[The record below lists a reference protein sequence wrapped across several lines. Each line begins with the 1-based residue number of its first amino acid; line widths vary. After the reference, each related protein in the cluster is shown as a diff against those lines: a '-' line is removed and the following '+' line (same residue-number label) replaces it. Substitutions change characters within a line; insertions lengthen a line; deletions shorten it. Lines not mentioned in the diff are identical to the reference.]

1 MTNPNANPIII
12 RRSRRTVNKE
22 QHRGA
27 WKVAFAD
34 FTLAMMAFFMV
45 LWIMA
50 ITNDQE
56 RKDIAHYMRTHS
68 IFDGSPAIFEP
79 GNSPFPV
86 DLGGSPSIVDHK
98 ASNRLPPD
106 NPRPGMSEYLKV
118 PKGDHAP
125 MAGKGDK
132 LNSVIDNEFAAT
144 SDLSLLLNSFQ
155 DLAKEELLQQNL
167 QVEKVQSGLRVIIK
181 DDKNHQMF
189 ARSEQTMSPF
199 FEDLFLHLGGLF
211 ENINNK
217 IIISGH
223 SDASAYKGNHYSNWD
238 LSGARALQARKIMVA
253 GGMLQSQVMQVN
265 AFSANRLINV
275 DDKFASENRRVEI
288 LILTKKAEAE
298 LNQMFAEDNV
308 NNPVKKAASAATA
321 NEPVLRSQG
330 LHE

>member
-1 MTNPNANPIII
+1 MNNSNPVIIKRG
-12 RRSRRTVNKE
+12 RRSAKSGK
-22 QHRGA
+22 HSGA

-50 ITNDQE
+50 ITNEQE

-68 IFDGSPAIFEP
+68 IFDGSPALFEP

-86 DLGGSPSIVDHK
+86 DLGGSPSVVDHK

-125 MAGKGDK
+125 LAGKGDK
-132 LNSVIDNEFAAT
+132 LNSVIDSEFAA
-144 SDLSLLLNSFQ
+144 SSELSLLLSSFQ
-155 DLAKEELLQQNL
+155 DLAKEELLQNNL
-167 QVEKVQSGLRVIIK
+167 HVEKVSSGLRVIIQ

-211 ENINNK
+211 RSIENK

-223 SDASAYKGNHYSNWD
+223 SDASAFKGTQSNNWD
-238 LSGARALQARKIMVA
+238 LSGARAFQARKIMAA
-253 GGMLQSQVMQVN
+253 GGMPTNQVMQVN
-265 AFSANRLINV
+265 AFSSNRPINQK
-275 DDKFASENRRVEI
+275 DRFASENRRVEI
-288 LILTKKAEAE
+288 LILTKKAESE
-298 LNQMFAEDNV
+298 LEALFAEDNI

-321 NEPVLRSQG
+321 NQPVLRSQE
-330 LHE
+330 LYE